1 MEKENS
7 MKTINEYL
15 KRHSLV
21 AGILLMFLFTWPFD
35 MAMAGL
41 LPFKVPYVISI
52 TFGWGISIASL
63 IMTGL
68 TVGRLSIITLLKRFL
83 IWRVGWKWFFIA
95 LFLYPAVFS
104 LAVLL
109 YWVWMGTP
117 IDFSGVFAQKIF
129 GASANLPMFI
139 LPFFI
144 FDFLTNGEE
153 MGWRG
158 YVLPRLQAK
167 YSALVS
173 SLILGVIWG
182 FWHFPRFLAP
192 GNTASFALMMIKV
205 LADAVIYTWV
215 YNNTQGS
222 LLLTTILHAAGN
234 TAGVFL
240 PIANTQSS
248 GNLATYLLAIVL
260 LIICAIALTLFS
272 GSKQLSHVEA
282 MQAQS

>member
-1 MEKENS
+1 
-7 MKTINEYL
+7 MKTINEFL

-35 MAMAGL
+35 LAMAGL

-52 TFGWGISIASL
+52 TFGWGISIAALL
-63 IMTGL
+63 ITGL
-68 TVGRLSIITLLKRFL
+68 TLGRRGIIQLLRRFL
-83 IWRVGWKWFFIA
+83 IWRVGWKWVFAA
-95 LFLYPAVFS
+95 LFLYPVVFS

-109 YWVWMGTP
+109 HSVWIGVP
-117 IDFSGVFAQKIF
+117 IDFSGVFAHKIF

-144 FDFLTNGEE
+144 YDFLTNGEE
-153 MGWRG
+153 LGWRG

-167 YSALVS
+167 HGALVS
-173 SLILGVIWG
+173 SLIVGVIWG

-192 GNTASFALMMIKV
+192 GNTGSFALMMIKV

-222 LLLTTILHAAGN
+222 LLLTTVLHAAGN

-240 PIANTQSS
+240 PVANTQS
-248 GNLATYLLAIVL
+248 GEHLDVYILATVF
-260 LIICAIALTLFS
+260 LIIIAIAVTFFS
-272 GSKQLSHVEA
+272 GSKQLSRVETV
-282 MQAQS
+282 QVQS